1 MAIVQMQRINIC
13 ALKKNRKAIL
23 ERLQELGAMEVDI
36 RLEDEELCE
45 KQDVSS
51 SRSTFERRSQTA
63 DQALHILDEYA
74 PEKKGMLDSLAGK
87 PLIDKESLA
96 KAAAQQD
103 NFMQTATKIIMLDKQ
118 VAESQAWPDS
128 SGKLLRNEKYSISDR
143 YITRTAGSAECA
155 EDSCRRSTGDRG
167 SKCRTDIQR

>member
-63 DQALHILDEYA
+63 ARHSIYWMSMHRR
-74 PEKKGMLDSLAGK
+74 KKECWTLWR
-87 PLIDKESLA
+87 ES
-96 KAAAQQD
+96 
-103 NFMQTATKIIMLDKQ
+103 
-118 VAESQAWPDS
+118 
-128 SGKLLRNEKYSISDR
+128 R
-143 YITRTAGSAECA
+143 
-155 EDSCRRSTGDRG
+155 
-167 SKCRTDIQR
+167 

>member
-74 PEKKGMLDSLAGK
+74 PEKKECWTPWRESRW
-87 PLIDKESLA
+87 LIRGVSCKSCCATGQFYADRN
-96 KAAAQQD
+96 QD
-103 NFMQTATKIIMLDKQ
+103 HN
-118 VAESQAWPDS
+118 V
-128 SGKLLRNEKYSISDR
+128 G
-143 YITRTAGSAECA
+143 
-155 EDSCRRSTGDRG
+155 
-167 SKCRTDIQR
+167 

>member
-87 PLIDKESLA
+87 PLVDKESLA
-96 KAAAQQD
+96 KAAAQQRCAHD
-103 NFMQTATKIIMLDKQ
+103 LSPLYQSRTPTRLHPHHPAGRGFPRIPDRRGTVRGRQLPAGAAHYA
-118 VAESQAWPDS
+118 VA
-128 SGKLLRNEKYSISDR
+128 LLPWRAAK
-143 YITRTAGSAECA
+143 G
-155 EDSCRRSTGDRG
+155 
-167 SKCRTDIQR
+167 

>member
-74 PEKKGMLDSLAGK
+74 KKEGWTLWRESRWLIRSL
-87 PLIDKESLA
+87 L
-96 KAAAQQD
+96 Q
-103 NFMQTATKIIMLDKQ
+103 
-118 VAESQAWPDS
+118 
-128 SGKLLRNEKYSISDR
+128 KLLRS
-143 YITRTAGSAECA
+143 RTIL
-155 EDSCRRSTGDRG
+155 CRPQPRS
-167 SKCRTDIQR
+167 

>member
-63 DQALHILDEYA
+63 DQALHIRDEIGRA
-74 PEKKGMLDSLAGK
+74 H
-87 PLIDKESLA
+87 
-96 KAAAQQD
+96 
-103 NFMQTATKIIMLDKQ
+103 
-118 VAESQAWPDS
+118 V
-128 SGKLLRNEKYSISDR
+128 
-143 YITRTAGSAECA
+143 
-155 EDSCRRSTGDRG
+155 
-167 SKCRTDIQR
+167 

>member
-87 PLIDKESLA
+87 PVRLHT
-96 KAAAQQD
+96 
-103 NFMQTATKIIMLDKQ
+103 QTLPRPAGLDA
-118 VAESQAWPDS
+118 AESPE
-128 SGKLLRNEKYSISDR
+128 RNGR
-143 YITRTAGSAECA
+143 AVPF
-155 EDSCRRSTGDRG
+155 RRGDAFVHPELCG
-167 SKCRTDIQR
+167 QRRVS